1 MTLAYVFPGQGSQAV
16 GMAKEAALAH
26 PAAMALIDRAN
37 AVLGRDLKSI
47 MFEGPEEA
55 LKDTRNTQPALYTAS
70 LALLEAAK
78 PWLPAPAL
86 VAGHSLGEYSAL
98 AAAGVFSFEDGLR
111 LVDRRARAM
120 AEQGRGNPGTMAAI
134 LGLEDAAVAQ
144 ACAEASAIARVEVAN
159 YNCPGQVVIS
169 GLAEGVAKA
178 MELCRARGAA
188 KVVPLA
194 VSGPFHSSFM
204 IPAGQALQTGF
215 AAAAWHAARVPVVA
229 NVLAAPLS
237 GAVAI
242 QDALVCQVSQPVQWT
257 ASVRAMLAAKVDSFI
272 EIGPGRVLCGLIRK
286 ADRSALLNNIEDLRS
301 LEKSRAALA
310 PDAC

>member
-1 MTLAYVFPGQGSQAV
+1 
-16 GMAKEAALAH
+16 
-26 PAAMALIDRAN
+26 
-37 AVLGRDLKSI
+37 

-55 LKDTRNTQPALYTAS
+55 LKDTINTQPALYTAS

-98 AAAGVFSFEDGLR
+98 AAAGVFSFQDGLR

-120 AEQGRGNPGTMAAI
+120 AEQGRLNPGTMAAI
-134 LGLEDAAVAQ
+134 LGLEDAVV
-144 ACAEASAIARVEVAN
+144 AEACVQASATAKVEVAN

-169 GLAEGVAKA
+169 GLAEGVAQA
-178 MELCRARGAA
+178 MEICKAKGAA
-188 KVVPLA
+188 KGVPLA

-204 IPAGQALQTGF
+204 MPAGEALKAGF
-215 AAAAWHAARVPVVA
+215 ADMAWHQARVPVVA

-237 GAVAI
+237 DVPAI
-242 QDALVCQVSQPVQWT
+242 QDALVCQVSQSVQWT
-257 ASVRAMLAAKVDSFI
+257 ASVRAMLGAQVNSFI
-272 EIGPGRVLCGLIRK
+272 EIGPGRVLCGLIKKTER
-286 ADRSALLNNIEDLRS
+286 AALLNNIEDLRS

-310 PDAC
+310 PGWITQA